1 MTRLSTPSRARRG
14 SHAALP
20 VPAAALLPAVFV
32 AAALALAAPAGAVD
46 YSEYHELSEVEAR
59 LRAWAERPEAE
70 LLEIGRSAGGH
81 PIRVLRIAAAG
92 ETPPDE
98 RPAVF
103 VGANIAGYHNAG
115 TEAALHLAET
125 LLGDDAPDLLA
136 TRTFY
141 VAPVL
146 NPDAHDALFAPV
158 RVKRSGNGQ
167 MVDRDRDGLV
177 AEDGFDDL
185 DGDGR
190 ITRMRIPDPAGRWLP
205 HPEDPRVM
213 VRADAMK
220 ERAGAFRLASEGR
233 DDDGDGDFNEDPPV
247 GVVPDMSFAH
257 QFPYPDPAAGPWPSY
272 APEAKAVMDFLLAH
286 RNVALAFVYGP
297 ANNLLAKPQSLGGG
311 GDLGTQR
318 FTLPQQAAEFLG
330 LDAEEE
336 YTLDEVWEVAK
347 SMTFVIQNDIT
358 KEQLGQFLG
367 AGPATKVADEDM
379 ALIDHLAEG
388 YEKRLEE
395 AGLSKD
401 RPAEQY
407 GKGGFTPWLYYQYGV
422 LAVELDVWG
431 IPKPEKED
439 EEAAEGEEADEPLT
453 LERLKTLSAEE
464 LVALG
469 EERIQAFLDENDVP
483 SQYNAGMVISAME
496 SGQLTPERM
505 ASMMEQMGAGG
516 GDDDGETAE
525 DDPETRRARDVLAW
539 IDEHAPDAVAPWT
552 EVTLADG
559 TQAEVGGLDPSIEV
573 APPYEVLAPALPIHT
588 ATVLDAAGKTARLEV
603 LELTAE
609 PLGGGVVRVK
619 AVAGNRGFLPTH
631 TAMAQRA
638 ETHVPVRLEL
648 VTGDGVELVTGYPAV
663 TTERL
668 EGSTGTLSGTWLVR
682 AAPGATITVRV
693 LSDHAGR
700 DEASTTLRKGA

>member
-1 MTRLSTPSRARRG
+1 VTRLSTPSCARR
-14 SHAALP
+14 SSL
-20 VPAAALLPAVFV
+20 AALLPAAFL
-32 AAALALAAPAGAVD
+32 AAALALAAPAGAVSYDD
-46 YSEYHELSEVEAR
+46 YHDLSEVEAR
-59 LRAWAERPEAE
+59 LRAWAERPEVE
-70 LLEIGRSAGGH
+70 LLEIGRSAGGR
-81 PIRVLRIAAAG
+81 PIRVLRIAGEA

-115 TEAALHLAET
+115 TEAALHLVET
-125 LLGDDAPDLLA
+125 LLGDEPAMPNA
-136 TRTFY
+136 IAYRTWY

-158 RVKRSGNGQ
+158 RAKRSGNGQ
-167 MVDRDRDGLV
+167 TVDRDRDGLT
-177 AEDGFDDL
+177 AEDGPDDL

-190 ITRMRIPDPAGRWLP
+190 ITRMRLPDPAGHWLP

-233 DDDGDGDFNEDPPV
+233 DDDGDGDFNEDPAV

-330 LDAEEE
+330 LDPEEE

-347 SMTFVIQNDIT
+347 DLTFVIQNDIT

-367 AGPATKVADEDM
+367 AGAATEVADEDM
-379 ALIDHLAEG
+379 AVIDHLAKG
-388 YEKRLEE
+388 YEERLEE
-395 AGLSKD
+395 AGLGKD

-422 LAVELDVWG
+422 MAVELDVWG
-431 IPKPEKED
+431 VPKAPKTED
-439 EEAAEGEEADEPLT
+439 EEKPANGEEPLT
-453 LERLKTLSAEE
+453 VERLKTLSAEE
-464 LVALG
+464 VVGLG
-469 EERIQAFLDENDVP
+469 EETIQAFLEENDVP
-483 SQYNAGMVISAME
+483 SQYNAGMVISALE
-496 SGQLTPERM
+496 SGQMTPERM
-505 ASMMEQMGAGG
+505 ASMMEQMGASGG
-516 GDDDGETAE
+516 GAGNGEDE
-525 DDPETRRARDVLAW
+525 DDAATKRTREVLAW

-559 TQAEVGGLDPSIEV
+559 AKAEVGGLDPFIEV
-573 APPYEVLAPALPIHT
+573 APPYDVLRPALEVHT
-588 ATVLDAAGKTARLEV
+588 ATVLDAAGKTAQV
-603 LELTAE
+603 HILELTAE
-609 PLGGGVVRVK
+609 PLDSGRGGGVARVK

-638 ETHVPVRLEL
+638 QTHVPVRLEL

-668 EGSTGTLSGTWLVR
+668 EGTTGTLSGTWLVR

-700 DEASTTLRKGA
+700 DEQSTTLRKGA

>member
-1 MTRLSTPSRARRG
+1 
-14 SHAALP
+14 
-20 VPAAALLPAVFV
+20 
-32 AAALALAAPAGAVD
+32 
-46 YSEYHELSEVEAR
+46 
-59 LRAWAERPEAE
+59 
-70 LLEIGRSAGGH
+70 
-81 PIRVLRIAAAG
+81 
-92 ETPPDE
+92 
-98 RPAVF
+98 
-103 VGANIAGYHNAG
+103 
-115 TEAALHLAET
+115 
-125 LLGDDAPDLLA
+125 
-136 TRTFY
+136 
-141 VAPVL
+141 
-146 NPDAHDALFAPV
+146 
-158 RVKRSGNGQ
+158 
-167 MVDRDRDGLV
+167 
-177 AEDGFDDL
+177 
-185 DGDGR
+185 
-190 ITRMRIPDPAGRWLP
+190 
-205 HPEDPRVM
+205 
-213 VRADAMK
+213 
-220 ERAGAFRLASEGR
+220 EGR

-247 GVVPDMSFAH
+247 GVVPDLNFAH

-318 FTLPQQAAEFLG
+318 FTVPQQAAEFLG
-330 LDAEEE
+330 LDPEEE

-379 ALIDHLAEG
+379 ALIDHLAKA

-395 AGLSKD
+395 AGLGKD

-439 EEAAEGEEADEPLT
+439 EEATEGEEADEPLT

-505 ASMMEQMGAGG
+505 AAMMESMGAGG
-516 GDDDGETAE
+516 GGGDGETPE

-539 IDEHAPDAVAPWT
+539 IDEHAAEAVAPWT

-559 TQAEVGGLDPSIEV
+559 TKAEVGGLDPFIEV
-573 APPYEVLAPALPIHT
+573 APPYEVLAPALEVHT
-588 ATVLDAAGKTARLEV
+588 ATVLDAAGKTAQVQV

-609 PLGGGVVRVK
+609 PLDGGRGGGVVRVK